1 MKVPRPIQSTALV
14 EFAVTSPIFIHLI
27 ISIMQTPNGQNP
39 CLDIFPAS
47 ATNDTRKV
55 SKINKSLWPAQAEFL
70 DFIMFNGITE
80 LSKSLKLIHDL
91 ALYHSDIP
99 IDEVEKSALF
109 DLKILL
115 ENFEKILKEL

>member
-1 MKVPRPIQSTALV
+1 
-14 EFAVTSPIFIHLI
+14 
-27 ISIMQTPNGQNP
+27 MQTPNGQSP
-39 CLDIFPAS
+39 CLDILPAS

-55 SKINKSLWPAQAEFL
+55 SKINKSLSPAQAEFL
-70 DFIMFNGITE
+70 DFIMFHGITE

-115 ENFEKILKEL
+115 ENFEKIVGEL